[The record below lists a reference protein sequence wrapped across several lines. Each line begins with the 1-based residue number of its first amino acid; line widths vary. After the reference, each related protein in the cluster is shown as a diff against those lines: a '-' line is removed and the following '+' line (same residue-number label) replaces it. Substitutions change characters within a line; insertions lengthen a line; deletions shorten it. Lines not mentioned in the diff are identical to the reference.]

1 MENNSRKEDIE
12 LIAAKYEFD
21 FAQSVVGEKKW
32 DYERALYA
40 YETAQ
45 SRYKQYKKNNWRF
58 WQWNNSQ
65 EHQDYLDVKRAYEEM
80 KSSLELEE
88 RRMNEAE
95 LKIIRLTK
103 E

>member
-21 FAQSVVGEKKW
+21 FA
-32 DYERALYA
+32 RALYA

-80 KSSLELEE
+80 KNSLELEE

-95 LKIIRLTK
+95 LKVIRLTK

>member
-1 MENNSRKEDIE
+1 MENNSRKEDLE

-21 FAQSVVGEKKW
+21 FVQSVVGEKKW
-32 DYERALYA
+32 YYERALYA

-45 SRYKQYKKNNWRF
+45 LRYKQYKKNNWRF

-95 LKIIRLTK
+95 LKVIRLTK

>member
-1 MENNSRKEDIE
+1 MENNSRKENLE

-32 DYERALYA
+32 DYA

-65 EHQDYLDVKRAYEEM
+65 EHQNYLDVKRAYEEM

-95 LKIIRLTK
+95 LKVIQLTK

>member
-1 MENNSRKEDIE
+1 MIQTYTEDADDK
-12 LIAAKYEFD
+12 L
-21 FAQSVVGEKKW
+21 GE
-32 DYERALYA
+32 
-40 YETAQ
+40 

-88 RRMNEAE
+88 RRINEVE
-95 LKIIRLTK
+95 LKVIRLTK